1 MRLRV
6 FLPVVIAALLAL
18 GAACGG
24 GNDESE
30 NGNIAGTTP
39 IPTATPYAR
48 VPDPTIVSGPAAPPP
63 TEVTYIVEAG
73 DGLSL
78 IAERFG
84 TTVEAIMERNG
95 LTDPQ
100 RIFVGQELIIPDADA
115 DDDAAGG
122 SGDETGDDNDDQ
134 PSSGPQTYIV
144 VAGDTASE
152 IAERFGITV
161 EELAAANGLTVT
173 EANDLQV
180 GQELSVPEAP

>member
-6 FLPVVIAALLAL
+6 FLPVVIATLLL
-18 GAACGG
+18 VSAACGG
-24 GNDESE
+24 GNDEGE
-30 NGNIAGTTP
+30 KGNIAGTAP
-39 IPTATPYAR
+39 IPTATPYPR

-100 RIFVGQELIIPDADA
+100 RIFVGQELIIPNADA
-115 DDDAAGG
+115 EDDTTNG
-122 SGDETGDDNDDQ
+122 TGDGADDDDQ

-144 VAGDTASE
+144 EPGDTASE

-180 GQELSVPEAP
+180 GQELAVPAAP